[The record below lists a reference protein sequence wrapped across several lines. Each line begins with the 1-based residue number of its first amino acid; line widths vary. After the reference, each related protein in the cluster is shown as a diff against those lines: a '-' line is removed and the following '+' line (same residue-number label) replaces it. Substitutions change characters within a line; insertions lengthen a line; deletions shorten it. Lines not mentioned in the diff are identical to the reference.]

1 MAILLRLDSMVFVLR
16 ISCRLGWEHSLGLL
30 PHDRRFQ
37 NTLKVMGREIGS
49 KSTAANYDKSQEI
62 EAAHFLL
69 RLLDE
74 PTGLMH
80 HIKKLSS
87 LIYSKKASRLLF
99 TYIFTV

>member
-1 MAILLRLDSMVFVLR
+1 MIIFQLHGAVHLLMK
-16 ISCRLGWEHSLGLL
+16 SCRLGWEHSLGLL
-30 PHDRRFQ
+30 PHDHRFQ
-37 NTLKVMGREIGS
+37 STRKVMGREIGS
-49 KSTAANYDKSQEI
+49 KLTAANYNKSQEI

-87 LIYSKKASRLLF
+87 LIFY
-99 TYIFTV
+99 